1 MSISISF
8 FRFSNRTSGP
18 KFIKNMIIYIIIFL
32 IDSGPDFRFENL
44 KKLIEV
50 EIFGRSSPRQPLR
63 LDPLI
68 ILHYSISILDGFEPD
83 FGRAPV
89 RGRPSPPEKSRF
101 SAQSVSK
108 IAFFSSKSCFQR
120 F

>member
-1 MSISISF
+1 ML
-8 FRFSNRTSGP
+8 
-18 KFIKNMIIYIIIFL
+18 FIDF
-32 IDSGPDFRFENL
+32 GPDVRFENL
-44 KKLIEV
+44 KKLV
-50 EIFGRSSPRQPLR
+50 EIVIFGGSSPRQPLR

-89 RGRPSPPEKSRF
+89 RGRPSPPEKSRV
-101 SAQSVSK
+101 SALSASK